1 MRKLALIAM
10 STPIVALSFF
20 ACGGTSETDG
30 GAPVSNTQA
39 ADISRLADAEPCVVA
54 TIADKARTAAL
65 AAVNRA
71 PKDAGREEKVALADQ
86 AAARVFAQMDL
97 DAVECDPNVMRA
109 ETATCGEALA
119 EDVALASW
127 KGILCRAACW
137 AAAGAGC
144 GAISVACSG
153 VTVIT
158 IGGTTIPCAWAI
170 IAGCAA
176 AGGGA
181 SVCSDF
187 CPD

>member
-1 MRKLALIAM
+1 MRKLALMAM
-10 STPIVALSFF
+10 SAPMVALSFF
-20 ACGGTSETDG
+20 ACGGTAESGDD
-30 GAPVSNTQA
+30 APVTNTQS
-39 ADISRLADAEPCVVA
+39 ADISRLADADPCVVA
-54 TIADKARTAAL
+54 TVADKARTAAL
-65 AAVNRA
+65 EAVNRA
-71 PKDAGREEKVALADQ
+71 PKDADLEERTALADQ
-86 AAARVFAQMDL
+86 AAARVFAQMDI
-97 DAVECDPNVMRA
+97 DAVECDPSVMRA
-109 ETATCGEALA
+109 EAAACGEALA

-158 IGGTTIPCAWAI
+158 IGGTSIPCAWAI
-170 IAGCAA
+170 IAGCGA

-187 CPD
+187 CPH